1 VRVGAPVRRTDAGE
15 CPGAMTRA
23 RPAPTKNKGPGPVGS
38 QHSSRSREKAAART
52 HRSSSE
58 TGAHLQCVWETV
70 SVRRRAS
77 RNACEHTQ
85 RAGTCRRRSAGR
97 KIETRQ
103 RSDRGGLLEHVLE
116 LGAQLA
122 DLRRKRLALALL
134 VGELL
139 LPQAAR
145 AVRARQPRRRGR
157 GAAGRGAAGR
167 GAAGR
172 GAAGR
177 GAAGRGAAGRGRGA
191 AGRDVAN
198 RPRAAPSPNTP
209 ARGCAATCALAQAAG
224 SCRALEPAAACP
236 LSGSL
241 P

>member
-1 VRVGAPVRRTDAGE
+1 MA
-15 CPGAMTRA
+15 RA

-52 HRSSSE
+52 HRSSSA
-58 TGAHLQCVWETV
+58 TGARLQCVWETV
-70 SVRRRAS
+70 GVRRRAT
-77 RNACEHTQ
+77 RNTCEHTQ

-97 KIETRQ
+97 KIEGRQ

-145 AVRARQPRRRGR
+145 AARARQPRRRGR
-157 GAAGRGAAGR
+157 GRGAE
-167 GAAGR
+167 
-172 GAAGR
+172 
-177 GAAGRGAAGRGRGA
+177 GRGAAGRGRGA
-191 AGRDVAN
+191 AGRDVAK
-198 RPRAAPSPNTP
+198 RP
-209 ARGCAATCALAQAAG
+209 ARGALAQHACAG
-224 SCRALEPAAACP
+224 LRRDLCSRSSCRFWSRTRASCCMSIPVR
-236 LSGSL
+236 
-241 P
+241 